1 MYHHWEG
8 HNSTPKRK
16 IIKDIFSS
24 LGTQSALSQ
33 GIREECGLHPCCPAK
48 VKVAAVLTDLVNQS
62 RNQEYEFP
70 WSSPALLEGLA
81 ASVYS
86 QQVGHTFSQH
96 GGPRPVDTASTGVK

>member
-1 MYHHWEG
+1 MPLEGAAGRWEFLP
-8 HNSTPKRK
+8 ST
-16 IIKDIFSS
+16 S
-24 LGTQSALSQ
+24 LQYS
-33 GIREECGLHPCCPAK
+33 
-48 VKVAAVLTDLVNQS
+48 VLTDLVNQS